1 MHPELLS
8 LSLFMLGTSCSPGPN
23 NIVASYSGFNFGVIK
38 TFPHMLGVIFG
49 FTTVVCVLN
58 FGLINIFKIYPLIQ
72 EILKISGSIFL
83 VYLAYKI
90 AFSKNVKENKK
101 ENPVKFIETF
111 FFQFLNPK
119 GVIVAII
126 IVSTYVESGNNFI
139 NYSFWVILVS
149 FLCALISITF
159 WTFVGKFFR
168 RFATNEKFIKVFN
181 YVMSSLLLACI
192 ATFYLWFWFIIKP
205 K

>member
-72 EILKISGSIFL
+72 EVLKISGSIFL

-90 AFSKNVKENKK
+90 AFSKNIKENKK

-181 YVMSSLLLACI
+181 YVMSSLLFACI
-192 ATFYLWFWFIIKP
+192 ATFYL
-205 K
+205 